1 MIPSSSVTLGT
12 FTWSNL
18 PKNQGCELRRDGGPL
33 GTLRRPSVW
42 SSDYVATIGGKQW
55 TFRRSGFWGNCS
67 DVVDSDSQPAIATF
81 KCSLA
86 GRGTLMF
93 SDGQKFDF
101 VCHGLWRPIWSVTSE
116 DGKPVL
122 ALHSR
127 EEFVEVNPDS
137 GVPESRLSLLAL
149 FALYRVRQAEE
160 DAASAAIVA

>member
-18 PKNQGCELRRDGGPL
+18 PKNQGCELRRDGRPVGRL
-33 GTLRRPSVW
+33 LRPSVW
-42 SSDYVATIGGKQW
+42 SSDYLAVSGEKQW

-67 DVVDSDSQPAIATF
+67 DIVESGSQQAIAAF

-86 GRGTLMF
+86 GRGTLTF
-93 SDGQKFDF
+93 TDGQKFDF
-101 VCHGLWRPIWSVTSE
+101 VCHGLWRPLWSLTSE

-127 EEFVEVNPDS
+127 EEFVEVKPDS
-137 GVPESRLSLLAL
+137 GVPEWRLSLLAL
-149 FALYRVRQAEE
+149 FTLYRVRQAEE

>member
-1 MIPSSSVTLGT
+1 MIPSSSVTLSR

-18 PKNQGCELRRDGGPL
+18 PKNQGSELRRDGRPVGSL
-33 GTLRRPSVW
+33 LRPSVW
-42 SSDYVATIGGKQW
+42 SSDYVAVSGEKQW
-55 TFRRSGFWGNCS
+55 TFRRRGFWGNCS
-67 DVVDSDSQPAIATF
+67 EITESGSQPAIATF

-101 VCHGLWRPIWSVTSE
+101 VCHGLWRPVWSVMSE
-116 DGKPVL
+116 NGQPVL
-122 ALHSR
+122 ALHAR
-127 EEFVEVNPDS
+127 EEFVEFKPDS
-137 GVPESRLSLLAL
+137 GVPDSRLSLLAL

>member
-1 MIPSSSVTLGT
+1 MIPSSSVTLSR

-18 PKNQGCELRRDGGPL
+18 PKNQGCELRRDGRPVGSL
-33 GTLRRPSVW
+33 LRPSVW
-42 SSDYVATIGGKQW
+42 SSAYRAVSGEKQW
-55 TFRRSGFWGNCS
+55 TFRRCGFWGNGS
-67 DVVDSDSQPAIATF
+67 DIVESGSQPAMATF

-86 GRGTLMF
+86 GRGTLTF
-93 SDGQKFDF
+93 ADGQKFDF
-101 VCHGLWRPIWSVTSE
+101 VCHGLWRPVWSVMSE
-116 DGKPVL
+116 NGQPVL

-127 EEFVEVNPDS
+127 EAFVDVKPDS

>member
-1 MIPSSSVTLGT
+1 MIPFSSVTLST

-18 PKNQGCELRRDGGPL
+18 PKNQGCELWRNGGVVGKL
-33 GTLRRPSVW
+33 LRPGIW
-42 SSDYVATIGGKQW
+42 SSDYVATSGEKQW

-67 DVVDSDSQPAIATF
+67 DIVESGSQQAIAAF

-86 GRGTLMF
+86 GRGTLTF
-93 SDGQKFDF
+93 TDGEKFEF
-101 VCHGLWRPIWSVTSE
+101 LCHGLWRPVWSVMSE
-116 DGKPVL
+116 KGQPVL

-127 EEFVEVNPDS
+127 ESFVEVTPDS
-137 GVPESRLSLLAL
+137 GVPDSRLSLLAL